1 MHIFSLVCAPLL
13 ITIFSQN
20 APTQSLLRVVNGI
33 LDESIERKRG
43 EIPHVSLFSVILP
56 GMLLVI
62 YRLLLMTN
70 VGLFLSQRVVY
81 LLRNVVQEIEH
92 RIAIQ
97 ADHIRNVSVVFAIY
111 FHRNSTPVTHHLF
124 SQQNSIIKT
133 RENKYR
139 SKIKA
144 LETLVNGT
152 NEENEVTIQFVH
164 DLKILIGI
172 PTAF

>member
-1 MHIFSLVCAPLL
+1 
-13 ITIFSQN
+13 
-20 APTQSLLRVVNGI
+20 
-33 LDESIERKRG
+33 
-43 EIPHVSLFSVILP
+43 
-56 GMLLVI
+56 MLLVI
-62 YRLLLMTN
+62 YYLLLMTN

-111 FHRNSTPVTHHLF
+111 CHRNSTPVTHYLF

-133 RENKYR
+133 REDKYR

-144 LETLVNGT
+144 LKTLVNGT

-164 DLKILIGI
+164 DLKILTGI
-172 PTAF
+172 SSAF

>member
-1 MHIFSLVCAPLL
+1 MFIYHLLL
-13 ITIFSQN
+13 I
-20 APTQSLLRVVNGI
+20 
-33 LDESIERKRG
+33 
-43 EIPHVSLFSVILP
+43 
-56 GMLLVI
+56 
-62 YRLLLMTN
+62 TN

-97 ADHIRNVSVVFAIY
+97 ADHIRNVSVIFVTY
-111 FHRNSTPVTHHLF
+111 CHRNSTPIRYYLF

-133 RENKYR
+133 REDKYR

-152 NEENEVTIQFVH
+152 NEENEVNQFVH
-164 DLKILIGI
+164 LLK
-172 PTAF
+172 FS